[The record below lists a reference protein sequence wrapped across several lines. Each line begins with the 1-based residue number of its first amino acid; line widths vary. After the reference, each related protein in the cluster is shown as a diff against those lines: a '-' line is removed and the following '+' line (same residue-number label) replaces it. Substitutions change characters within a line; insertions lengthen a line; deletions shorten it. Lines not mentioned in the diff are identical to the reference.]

1 MKYLKSFVNNE
12 LIDHITFQSN
22 LYATQF
28 SQQNSTRAIKS
39 LTTSA
44 INTTIGIILLM
55 GTYKLPSRQMYWEPY
70 SNVSIIA
77 DTMSRNCLDEILRH
91 LHYNDHSL
99 DLNQAILA
107 ILNFSSFNH

>member
-1 MKYLKSFVNNE
+1 MPHSFLNKTVRE
-12 LIDHITFQSN
+12 LM
-22 LYATQF
+22 
-28 SQQNSTRAIKS
+28 S

-55 GTYKLPSRQMYWEPY
+55 GTYKLPNRQMYWEPY
-70 SNVSIIA
+70 SNASIIA

-99 DLNQAILA
+99 DLNQSDPSHSKL
-107 ILNFSSFNH
+107 FKF